1 MKRNEVSPWLTLA
14 RIMEN
19 LPDSMV
25 TRWESWRSRFEF
37 GFVTWGLGFNSEML
51 VNLVKVMRNKLW
63 RPAMVVMLA
72 VDAVALFAVVALE
85 GIVQIRTSQLRSLS
99 EQQLVDCSGVY
110 GIKGYYSG
118 TMVIAF
124 EYIMPKRGIANEAN
138 YPYQATDGICDTNN
152 SNRRAHPTVTTPILS
167 PTLSP
172 AKSVKC
178 GVLNQKVSL
187 YKVAGQSQLNHG
199 VTIVGYE
206 NAINGTQYW
215 ILKNECRHSWGENGY
230 MRILRDAGPPEGL
243 CGLATTAS
251 YPIVY

>member
-1 MKRNEVSPWLTLA
+1 MKRNKVSPWLTLA

-25 TRWESWRSRFEF
+25 TRRESWRSRFEF

-110 GIKGYYSG
+110 GIKGYYSDFTKAG
-118 TMVIAF
+118 SS
-124 EYIMPKRGIANEAN
+124 
-138 YPYQATDGICDTNN
+138 Q
-152 SNRRAHPTVTTPILS
+152 
-167 PTLSP
+167 
-172 AKSVKC
+172 
-178 GVLNQKVSL
+178 L

-215 ILKNECRHSWGENGY
+215 ILKNEWRHSWGENGY